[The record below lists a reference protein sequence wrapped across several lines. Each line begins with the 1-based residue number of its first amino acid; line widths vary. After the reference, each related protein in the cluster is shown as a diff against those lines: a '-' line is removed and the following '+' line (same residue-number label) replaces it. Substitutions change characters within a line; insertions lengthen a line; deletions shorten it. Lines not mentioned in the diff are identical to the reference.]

1 MPFKKPRIEPQ
12 LKEAGC
18 EMSPMQFRLAMRD
31 FFKEHRPD
39 PDWTPDEL
47 GCHPTDAIAF
57 CNTVRQQGGEFAN
70 LPDDLILRC
79 ILGLRKLG
87 LWK

>member
-1 MPFKKPRIEPQ
+1 MAKRPRIEPQ

-18 EMSPMQFRLAMRD
+18 GLSPMQFRLAVRD
-31 FFKEHRPD
+31 LFKEHRPD

-47 GCHPTDAIAF
+47 CCHPIDAMTF
-57 CNTVRQQGGEFAN
+57 CNTVRQQGGEFAQ
-70 LPDDLILRC
+70 LPDHLILRN
-79 ILGLRKLG
+79 IMGLRKMG